1 MGKDNMMNFW
11 YNALT
16 VTVLPWQLNEIPI
29 TISSFQFT
37 VCCFSSDFAI
47 AFCQLFNKRIWICCV
62 HRRV

>member
-1 MGKDNMMNFW
+1 MNFW

-47 AFCQLFNKRIWICCV
+47 AFCQLFNKRI
-62 HRRV
+62 